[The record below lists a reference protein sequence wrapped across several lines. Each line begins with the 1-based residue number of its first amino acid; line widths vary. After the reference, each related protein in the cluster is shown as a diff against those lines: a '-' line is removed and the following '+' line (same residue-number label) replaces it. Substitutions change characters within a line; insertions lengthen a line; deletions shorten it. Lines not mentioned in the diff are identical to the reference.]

1 MADNK
6 LTIQQTFEKLRAD
19 ILAWATNNLN
29 KVVPITRKVNGH
41 ELREDVTLS
50 ANDIDFNV
58 GEGGEGSLQ
67 VIINDLQNDINDLLK
82 NKLDKTGGTL
92 TGPLVGTSI
101 KADKIYGAVWNDYA
115 EWFEKENIEDE
126 FEVGDICSWKENG
139 VVLSESSD
147 INVIGVVSNTY
158 GHILGGNPLEDMEEN
173 NKNFVPIGLIGR
185 VKVKVIGS
193 VNKGDL
199 IISAGGGIGQ
209 VNNEASNQQIVGKA
223 LESSDDKEIKLITI
237 LIK

>member
-1 MADNK
+1 MADTNYVDRVNIGGVEYF
-6 LTIQQTFEKLRAD
+6 LSDPSIQEKVA
-19 ILAWATNNLN
+19 
-29 KVVPITRKVNGH
+29 
-41 ELREDVTLS
+41 
-50 ANDIDFNV
+50 
-58 GEGGEGSLQ
+58 
-67 VIINDLQNDINDLLK
+67 
-82 NKLDKTGGTL
+82 NKLDLTGGTL
-92 TGPLVGTSI
+92 TGPLEGTAITISGAI
-101 KADKIYGAVWNDYA
+101 EADTITANKIYGAVWNDYA

-126 FEVGDICSWKENG
+126 FEVGDICSWKESG

>member
-6 LTIQQTFEKLRAD
+6 LTIQETFERLRAD
-19 ILAWATNNLN
+19 IYTWVCNNLQ
-29 KVVPITRKVNGH
+29 KVNSKIEIEINNTG
-41 ELREDVTLS
+41 EEITEIQES
-50 ANDIDFNV
+50 IDN
-58 GEGGEGSLQ
+58 LWDQ
-67 VIINDLQNDINDLLK
+67 
-82 NKLDKTGGTL
+82 KLDKTGGTL
-92 TGPLVGTSI
+92 TGPLVGTEI
-101 KADKIYGAVWNDYA
+101 TADKIYGAVWNDYA

-139 VVLSESSD
+139 VVLSEYSD

>member
-6 LTIQQTFEKLRAD
+6 YFTIQETFEKLRTD
-19 ILAWATNNLN
+19 IYTWVCNNLQRVNN
-29 KVVPITRKVNGH
+29 KIEIEINNTGEEIT
-41 ELREDVTLS
+41 EIQE
-50 ANDIDFNV
+50 AIDN
-58 GEGGEGSLQ
+58 LW
-67 VIINDLQNDINDLLK
+67 DK
-82 NKLDKTGGTL
+82 KLDKTGGTL